1 MRARASKQGH
11 PSSLIGCLFTPDCP
25 ALQGQ
30 VLSRACWE
38 GVRVEV
44 VAEIPSPGRPRGRV
58 RTLAL
63 SRGRGGE
70 PWAREGGPLAT
81 PTGPAPPAPVPR
93 PGAQAPPLAPSM
105 LCGSGG
111 GRSREAG
118 KLCLCEREELPPPP
132 PRRPPPS
139 GPRRRGPRTA
149 LGETSPPLPPPPPRR
164 AAPASSSCAK
174 GSGGTRNGR
183 PLPPPSAAS
192 FSSASFSAPG
202 RSGVSAAA
210 GSGGDS
216 RFFGRRRLAM
226 SCRGR

>member
-1 MRARASKQGH
+1 MRVG
-11 PSSLIGCLFTPDCP
+11 
-25 ALQGQ
+25 
-30 VLSRACWE
+30 
-38 GVRVEV
+38 V
-44 VAEIPSPGRPRGRV
+44 VAEIPSPVRPRGRA

-63 SRGRGGE
+63 SPGRGGE

-81 PTGPAPPAPVPR
+81 PTPPRPAGPAPPLCPGQ
-93 PGAQAPPLAPSM
+93 GAQAPPLAPSM

-118 KLCLCEREELPPPP
+118 KPCLCEREELPPPP
-132 PRRPPPS
+132 PLRPPPS

-164 AAPASSSCAK
+164 AAPASSSCAA

-183 PLPPPSAAS
+183 PLPPPSAAAS
-192 FSSASFSAPG
+192 SSSSASFSAPG
-202 RSGVSAAA
+202 RSGVSAAV